1 MIVSRG
7 KIVMTLWKAAHSYGW
22 PPSLAE
28 DIAGARAALA

>member
-7 KIVMTLWKAAHSYGW
+7 EIVMTLWKAAHNHGW
-22 PPSLAE
+22 PPGLAE